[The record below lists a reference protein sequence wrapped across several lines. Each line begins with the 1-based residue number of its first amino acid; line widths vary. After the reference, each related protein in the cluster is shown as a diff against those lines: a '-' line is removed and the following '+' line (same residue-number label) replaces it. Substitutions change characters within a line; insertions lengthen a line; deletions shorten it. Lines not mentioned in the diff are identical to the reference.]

1 VRVLLVEDHPTMRRS
16 LVAVLAAEGYEVA
29 EAPDGV
35 DGLAEA
41 ASSPPDAIVL
51 DLHVPG
57 IDGLEVL
64 RRLRAD
70 PVTVG
75 IPVIVVTATGE
86 EQRRTAMALGAA
98 AYLTK
103 PFGPPV
109 LVETVARVLRAGDPP
124 ATSP

>member
-29 EAPDGV
+29 EARDGR
-35 DGLAEA
+35 DGLTEA
-41 ASSPPDAIVL
+41 AASPPDAIVL

-70 PVTVG
+70 PVTAGV
-75 IPVIVVTATGE
+75 PVIVVTATGE
-86 EQRRTAMALGAA
+86 EQRRPAIALGAA

-109 LVETVARVLRAGDPP
+109 LVETVARVLRGDDPP